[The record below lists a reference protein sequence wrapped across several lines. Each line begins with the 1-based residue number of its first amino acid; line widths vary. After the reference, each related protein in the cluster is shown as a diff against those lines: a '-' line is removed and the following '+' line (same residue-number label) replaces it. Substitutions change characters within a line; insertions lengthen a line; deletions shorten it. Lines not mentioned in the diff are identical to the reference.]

1 MRNSIKIK
9 LINDCSNRLQ
19 FVKNIKDFCG
29 LGLKDVKDIVDK
41 ICQKPYTPFEF
52 EIPTGTTTKQF
63 CDLLSNLSFSGD
75 SFSNFE
81 INGGDIQWHREI
93 KMLQLGVGERQE
105 YLDFVKQHIQTDFG
119 NSDEMLTFLLNKL
132 TQQEL
137 QEIINKIK
145 Y

>member
-1 MRNSIKIK
+1 MIK
-9 LINDCSNRLQ
+9 
-19 FVKNIKDFCG
+19 FVKNHI
-29 LGLKDVKDIVDK
+29 
-41 ICQKPYTPFEF
+41 
-52 EIPTGTTTKQF
+52 
-63 CDLLSNLSFSGD
+63 LSFSGD

-81 INGGDIQWHREI
+81 INGGGIQWQREI